1 MFMTGFMVFLGTAA
15 LLAKLPRRKML
26 RALHHDAVV
35 DVTVTVVVL
44 AIHFGTFSGVMAATI
59 AGLLT
64 SMLTSSMKKL
74 VGHSDGKMYY
84 PGLVALKVY
93 RVANR

>member
-1 MFMTGFMVFLGTAA
+1 MTGFMVFLGTAA

-26 RALHHDAVV
+26 RALHHDAAV
-35 DVTVTVVVL
+35 DVAVTVLVL

-64 SMLTSSMKKL
+64 SMLTSSMRKI
-74 VGHSDGKMYY
+74 VGHSDGTTYY
-84 PGLVALKVY
+84 PGVLCLKI
-93 RVANR
+93 

>member
-26 RALHHDAVV
+26 RALHHDAAV
-35 DVTVTVVVL
+35 DVAVTVLVL
-44 AIHFGTFSGVMAATI
+44 AIHWGTFSGVMAASI

-64 SMLTSSMKKL
+64 SMMTSSMKKL
-74 VGHSDGKMYY
+74 VGHSDGTMYY
-84 PGLVALKVY
+84 PGVLCLKV
-93 RVANR
+93 

>member
-26 RALHHDAVV
+26 RALHHDAAV
-35 DVTVTVVVL
+35 DVAVTVLVL
-44 AIHFGTFSGVMAATI
+44 AVHWGTFSGVMAASI

-64 SMLTSSMKKL
+64 SMLTSSMRKL
-74 VGHSDGKMYY
+74 VGHSDGQMYY
-84 PGLVALKVY
+84 PGHICLKV
-93 RVANR
+93 

>member
-26 RALHHDAVV
+26 RALHHDAAV
-35 DVTVTVVVL
+35 DVAVTVLVL
-44 AIHFGTFSGVMAATI
+44 AIHFGTLSGVMAATI

-64 SMLTSSMKKL
+64 SMLTSSMRKI
-74 VGHSDGKMYY
+74 VGHSDGTTYY
-84 PGLVALKVY
+84 PGVLCLKI
-93 RVANR
+93 

>member
-26 RALHHDAVV
+26 RALHHDALV

-44 AIHFGTFSGVMAATI
+44 AIHFGTFGGVMAATI

-64 SMLTSSMKKL
+64 SMLTTTMKKI
-74 VGHSDGKMYY
+74 VGHSDGQMYY
-84 PGLVALKVY
+84 PGVLCLKV
-93 RVANR
+93 